1 MSDKVQKMVTVTR
14 PDGTTFQRRQWVN
27 ADEKGAS
34 SQVGF
39 PLVPKRSESAYAQ
52 GVFVQVPPEE
62 STASEYTAGN
72 RMKGYFPPRI
82 TTQLEESVTYQTNS
96 EEANRYLASLSE
108 SQSEQVADIVNAHLD
123 AIAENDNQY
132 SEQEFQRYSRELRAA
147 LRSFEA
153 IPAVSERSTEEIGE
167 EDSVYRSTLSV
178 QDRQRMISED
188 FTEAQEI
195 GYLPS
200 DLQLST
206 ELQPDKDGSRQ
217 VLRIHASGKPVEIAQ
232 QNDDYQRELRER
244 IESVIGQYEE
254 MGNLYSQEPV
264 GVHGTRIFYESYD
277 E

>member
-1 MSDKVQKMVTVTR
+1 MVTVTR